1 MGKLQDKVALI
12 TGGNSGIGFATAR
25 RFLDEGAEVV
35 VTGRRAE
42 AVEAA
47 VKELGPG
54 ATGLVADAGNS
65 EDAERLVAE
74 VKRRHGRID
83 VLFLNA
89 GVALFAHLGEQ
100 SEANFDEMFRTNV
113 RGPYFTVQKAL
124 PLLRR
129 GASVLFNTSV
139 AGVKGVPSMSAY
151 AATKAALR
159 SVVRTLAAELAPSG
173 IRVNAVSPGP
183 IETPIF
189 GKSGLEQKQAEEMGR
204 QIVSQVPLGRLG
216 QPEEIAAVAAFLA
229 SDEASFLT
237 GTEITA
243 DGGLAQV

>member
-1 MGKLQDKVALI
+1 MGKLRDKVALI
-12 TGGNSGIGFATAR
+12 TGGNSGIGLAAAR
-25 RFLDEGAEVV
+25 RFLEEGAEVIL
-35 VTGRRAE
+35 TGRRTD

-47 VKELGPG
+47 AKELGAG
-54 ATGLVADAGNS
+54 ATGLVADAGDPA
-65 EDAERLVAE
+65 DAARLVAE
-74 VKRRHGRID
+74 VQRRHGRLD

-89 GVALFAHLGEQ
+89 GIAQFAPFEQ
-100 SEANFDEMFRTNV
+100 QPEAAYDEMFRVNV

-124 PLLRR
+124 PLLSQ

-139 AGVKGVPSMSAY
+139 AGVKGMPNTSAY

-159 SVVRTLAAELAPSG
+159 SVVRTLAAELAPRG

-189 GKSGLEQKQAEEMGR
+189 GKIGLGPEQIEEFGR
-204 QIVSQVPLGRLG
+204 QVRSQVPLGRMG
-216 QPEEIAAVAAFLA
+216 RPEEIASVAAFLA
-229 SDEASFLT
+229 SDESSFLT